1 MSRKRTRK
9 DQGGK
14 PKKQKTNPDV
24 KIRKSKTQKK
34 ISSENA
40 ICYNNEQANFNL
52 TQWVS
57 YNVHQKPINFF

>member
-1 MSRKRTRK
+1 MNRKRTSK

-40 ICYNNEQANFNL
+40 ICYNNEQANYNL

-57 YNVHQKPINFF
+57 